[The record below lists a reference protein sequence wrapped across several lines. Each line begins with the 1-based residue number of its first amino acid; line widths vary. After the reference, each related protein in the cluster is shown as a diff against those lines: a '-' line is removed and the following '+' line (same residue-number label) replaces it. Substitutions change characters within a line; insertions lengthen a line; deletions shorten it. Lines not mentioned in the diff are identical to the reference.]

1 MSDTES
7 KIEHEK
13 KDIKIEERSI
23 RTESRE
29 LKIMR
34 DLHSFAIETA
44 QKEVEMQ
51 AKLKQLE
58 KEKQGNFEVVTK
70 PLNEAIEKSKKDL
83 IAKDIELSNE
93 KAKKNTSFAKGV
105 LTTITVYIFLKLLLP
120 GSGL

>member
-1 MSDTES
+1 MSEPTF
-7 KIEHEK
+7 EHEK

-51 AKLKQLE
+51 SRLKQLE
-58 KEKQGNFEVVTK
+58 KEKQEGTDNISK
-70 PLNEAIEKSKKDL
+70 PFNELIEKLQKDL
-83 IAKDIELSNE
+83 ASKEVELSNE
-93 KAKKNTSFAKGV
+93 KAKKNNSFIKGV
-105 LTTITVYIFLKLLLP
+105 LVVIIGYIILKLLFP
-120 GSGL
+120 TSGL